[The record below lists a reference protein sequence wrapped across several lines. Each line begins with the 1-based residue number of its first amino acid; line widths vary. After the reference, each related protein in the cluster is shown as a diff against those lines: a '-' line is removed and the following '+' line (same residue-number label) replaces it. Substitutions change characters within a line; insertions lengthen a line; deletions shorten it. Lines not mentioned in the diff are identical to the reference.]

1 MTLAQG
7 LVQSE
12 RADFV
17 ILNVSSIQGMGSQP
31 GVVEMSVLDSRLS
44 IS

>member
-7 LVQSE
+7 LAQNE

-17 ILNVSSIQGMGSQP
+17 MLNVTSIQGMGSQP

-44 IS
+44 VS